1 VDRSSSGPLPVDQ
14 VHRFFNS
21 RINPKIGYVMNF
33 AKWPLGFIEIS
44 PQSIKFHEDPW
55 FSKII
60 PDIALATS
68 KNYK

>member
-1 VDRSSSGPLPVDQ
+1 
-14 VHRFFNS
+14 
-21 RINPKIGYVMNF
+21 MNF